1 MGFGDDC
8 SQTSSYNRTF
18 WHCFRHH
25 FFYLIKFRIVNTNK
39 AWLAKLCHMF
49 WTVFADFLALRS
61 LSPKPLLFPKFLCLG
76 SSYRLEQHI
85 LRLLCLL
92 VNSCLCSEHVPLF
105 CFIGIFLFL
114 DHFLMGLITHDNFF
128 TFLFTTSFL
137 VKCFLYFS
145 CFFAN
150 ACQYNL
156 ISYVIFHTLTKI
168 TCSKL
173 LHIQSFKSLNFDISI
188 I

>member
-1 MGFGDDC
+1 
-8 SQTSSYNRTF
+8 
-18 WHCFRHH
+18 
-25 FFYLIKFRIVNTNK
+25 
-39 AWLAKLCHMF
+39 MF

-114 DHFLMGLITHDNFF
+114 YHFLMGLITHDNFF
-128 TFLFTTSFL
+128 TFLFSTSFL

-150 ACQYNL
+150 PCQYNL